1 MRFITENDLSA
12 VTVLTGTV
20 RYRCKSRLYWWNIIF
35 PIGYSFIISI
45 IVEIFVI
52 FTIPIYY
59 SYLKLFFSL
68 VKSKS
73 NSFLTGITSI
83 RREDSHYE
91 QRAWKKSIFS
101 VCLCKD
107 SSDHKCIR
115 DEKTTYCRGVSSVKL
130 GEAQASG
137 PQWLRR
143 LWFRWLDPIICQ
155 QLRFDWSSVRSD
167 NFRLI
172 LI

>member
-1 MRFITENDLSA
+1 MNIYENPFMKYPQMKIQL
-12 VTVLTGTV
+12 
-20 RYRCKSRLYWWNIIF
+20 
-35 PIGYSFIISI
+35 P
-45 IVEIFVI
+45 
-52 FTIPIYY
+52 
-59 SYLKLFFSL
+59 
-68 VKSKS
+68 
-73 NSFLTGITSI
+73 
-83 RREDSHYE
+83 EDSHYE
-91 QRAWKKSIFS
+91 QHATKKSIFS

-115 DEKTTYCRGVSSVKL
+115 DEKTTYCRGVSSAKL

-172 LI
+172 LIKEFEIQHTIFVNFRYRIDRNDWVVKISNLIQSNFLWIQQEIYQHIETEQ